1 MTQLILKNSLIK
13 ILEIFR
19 LRKGGKIK
27 EINKLLVPN
36 YRDKNKEKKLESD
49 RDKLNN
55 NEKEKKIWCDK
66 NACHNM
72 LYRYNLKGRNDEE
85 A

>member
-1 MTQLILKNSLIK
+1 MILKNSLIK

-55 NEKEKKIWCDK
+55 NEKEKKIYGVIKMHVTICYIDII
-66 NACHNM
+66 
-72 LYRYNLKGRNDEE
+72 
-85 A
+85 